1 MINTII
7 LGGIIG
13 AIYFYIMESSIPH
26 YVNCSYVASVW
37 TDILAFVSG
46 AIIIYYGYFY
56 KNRVLVLLGT
66 TIITEHIM
74 QLFGHKVEL
83 FTPWKTA
90 EKKNY
95 QPLYTK
101 NVVDTLVR
109 QSSRYAIASEQDE
122 STLIALLHAN
132 YAGGY
137 LWALKDIVNE
147 RTINEHIPKSSLKE
161 LEKYITSVQDK
172 ASQRATSECPQ
183 LVGPIS
189 NRIVASL
196 AGDI

>member
-1 MINTII
+1 M
-7 LGGIIG
+7 G
-13 AIYFYIMESSIPH
+13 AVYFNIMESSIPH

-56 KNRVLVLLGT
+56 KNHVLVLLGT

-83 FTPWKTA
+83 FSPWKSPS
-90 EKKNY
+90 KKVSS
-95 QPLYTK
+95 QPLDTK
-101 NVVDTLVR
+101 HVVETLVR

-122 STLIALLHAN
+122 SALIALLHAN

-147 RTINEHIPKSSLKE
+147 RTINKHVPKTSLKE
-161 LEKYITSVQDK
+161 LEDYITRVQDK
-172 ASQRATSECPQ
+172 ASQRATGDCPQ
-183 LVGPIS
+183 LIGPIS
-189 NRIVASL
+189 NPTVARL